1 MSLELPIPVQFSIKM
16 ETDKAYIVSDLKLQ
30 NNLLCAET
38 NLPKMYTEVK
48 STNKDD
54 VTLAVVENW
63 VLEQR
68 VQEARSQSVD
78 NAISKLIELSQQ
90 DVSLQF

>member
-1 MSLELPIPVQFSIKM
+1 MSLELPIPVTFSIKM

-30 NNLLCAET
+30 DNLLCAET
-38 NLPKMYTEVK
+38 NLPKMYTQVK
-48 STNKDD
+48 STNKND
-54 VTLAVVENW
+54 VTIAVVENW

-78 NAISKLIELSQQ
+78 NAITKLIELSQQ

>member
-30 NNLLCAET
+30 DNLLCAET

-78 NAISKLIELSQQ
+78 NAKSKLIELSQQ

>member
-30 NNLLCAET
+30 DNLLCAET

>member
-1 MSLELPIPVQFSIKM
+1 MSLELPIPVTFSIKM

-30 NNLLCAET
+30 DNLLCAET
-38 NLPKMYTEVK
+38 NLPKMYTQVK
-48 STNKDD
+48 STDKND
-54 VTLAVVENW
+54 VTIAVVENW

-78 NAISKLIELSQQ
+78 NAITKLIELSQQ

>member
-1 MSLELPIPVQFSIKM
+1 MNLELPIPVSFSIKM

-30 NNLLCAET
+30 DTLLCAET
-38 NLPKMYTEVK
+38 NLPKMYTSIK
-48 STNKDD
+48 STDKDD
-54 VTLAVVENW
+54 VTTAIVENW

-78 NAISKLIELSQQ
+78 NAINNLLKLTQ
-90 DVSLQF
+90 DVQISF

>member
-30 NNLLCAET
+30 DNLLCAET

-48 STNKDD
+48 STNKDH